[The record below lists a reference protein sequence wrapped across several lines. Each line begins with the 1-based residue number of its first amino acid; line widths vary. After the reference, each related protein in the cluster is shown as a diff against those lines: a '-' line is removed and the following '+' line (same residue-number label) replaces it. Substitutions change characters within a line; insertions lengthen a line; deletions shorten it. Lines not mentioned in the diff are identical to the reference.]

1 MLNKILVLAIA
12 VVSLGFSKSDN
23 WNGWKDTSNIS
34 GFRADSLKY
43 SKVFELSDWEN
54 LRIDV
59 MANDTATANL
69 SADSTK
75 FYWWFETGHP
85 CLNASNL
92 LDTFWQKADPLVI
105 DTFDITTAGNRAI
118 TYRLLGTDGVFSGPS
133 KTIDTSTVSG
143 FAVQSRA
150 LTSECDVWFRIGHK
164 GMTGN
169 KTSTYIKLRDN
180 IVRRA
185 ASNVRNK

>member
-1 MLNKILVLAIA
+1 MLTKILLLAF
-12 VVSLGFSKSDN
+12 VTVSLGFSQDN
-23 WNGWKDTSNIS
+23 FNGYKDTSNIS

-43 SKVFELSDWEN
+43 SKVYELSKWEN
-54 LRIDV
+54 VRIDV

-75 FYWWFETGHP
+75 FYWWIETGHP
-85 CLNASNL
+85 CLNASNQ
-92 LDTFWQKADPLVI
+92 LDTFWTKVDPLVI

-118 TYRLLGTDGVFSGPS
+118 TYRLLGTDGTYNGPS
-133 KTIDTSTVSG
+133 KTIDTATVSG

-150 LTSECDVWFRIGHK
+150 FTAEWDVWARIGHK

-169 KTSTYIKLRDN
+169 KTTTYIKLRDN
-180 IVRRA
+180 MVRRA
-185 ASNVRNK
+185 FIGTRNK